1 MAPDSSTLAWKSP
14 WMEEPGRLQS
24 MGSLR
29 IGHDWATSL
38 SLFTFMHWRRK
49 WQPMG
54 EPGGLPSM
62 GSHRVGHDWSY
73 LAAAAALKNWCFWTA
88 VLEKTWESLELQG
101 DPSTLKEIRTEYSL
115 EGWCWSWNSSIL
127 ATCCKEMTHLKR
139 PSCWDRLKA
148 GEEGDDRGWVCW
160 MAYLTQ
166 WTFLRK
172 LQELV
177 MDSQAWCATVHGV
190 TMSQTQLNNWT
201 ELKMDWHLSFG
212 VGPPS
217 HLESMLCFVCRI
229 KLQAITEL

>member
-1 MAPDSSTLAWKSP
+1 MKLLSRVQLFATPRLPHSSVHGIFQARILEWDAISISRRSSWPRDWTRVSHIV
-14 WMEEPGRLQS
+14 GR
-24 MGSLR
+24 
-29 IGHDWATSL
+29 HFTVWATREV
-38 SLFTFMHWRRK
+38 WA
-49 WQPMG
+49 P
-54 EPGGLPSM
+54 
-62 GSHRVGHDWSY
+62 
-73 LAAAAALKNWCFWTA
+73 KNWCFWTA

-139 PSCWDRLKA
+139 PSCWARLKA

-190 TMSQTQLNNWT
+190 TMSETQLNNWT